1 VIDDDVVVDG
11 KSKASLCHF
20 AKPMALSQALRVKL
34 SWRVIFARLHLFKL
48 MCRRGEKSFCTCSA
62 VSCSGAPGEKIAL
75 RTARRLRPQITV
87 H

>member
-1 VIDDDVVVDG
+1 VIDGDVVADG

-20 AKPMALSQALRVKL
+20 SKQMALSQALPVKL

-48 MCRRGEKSFCTCSA
+48 MCRRGEKHFFMCS
-62 VSCSGAPGEKIAL
+62 EL
-75 RTARRLRPQITV
+75 